1 MSTTPPARLD
11 VRTIADEAVDGSRF
25 LERLPDAA
33 RDRLASMLRPAT
45 YGPGE
50 VVLREGTTTPFLA
63 IVARGRVALRL
74 LVPERGPTTVLTVEP
89 GELLG
94 WSVLVPPYRST
105 ATAVALEPTELAV
118 IDGADLRTA
127 MGEDASLAAAVLPR
141 VLEAVAGRLG
151 ESWYQLLDLFAG
163 SSGVEPW

>member
-1 MSTTPPARLD
+1 MTSTPPARLGA
-11 VRTIADEAVDGSRF
+11 RTTADEAVEGSRF

-33 RDRLASMLRPAT
+33 RARLTGMFRMVACVQ
-45 YGPGE
+45 GE
-50 VVLREGTTTPFLA
+50 VVLREGSITPFLA
-63 IVARGRVALRL
+63 IVASGRVALRL

-94 WSVLVPPYRST
+94 WSVLVPPFRST
-105 ATAVALEPTELAV
+105 ATAVALEQTELAV
-118 IDGADLRTA
+118 IDGPALRA
-127 MGEDASLAAAVLPR
+127 AIEDDASLAAAVLPR

-163 SSGVEPW
+163 AGVEPW